1 MHAGNKKQQSETKKK
16 QVQNVQRFLITKNKT
31 REIPEFLVRTNTP
44 SVCVNASIG
53 AQESQ
58 QETSGQRAWQQKIFR
73 NGQRA
78 CTFTRLE
85 KRSG

>member
-1 MHAGNKKQQSETKKK
+1 
-16 QVQNVQRFLITKNKT
+16 VQRFLIMKNKT

-44 SVCVNASIG
+44 SVCVNASSRG
-53 AQESQ
+53 ARKPARNK
-58 QETSGQRAWQQKIFR
+58 RAEGMAEKKFR